1 MSSTSLC
8 SQGNQS
14 QCVACSKELKV
25 ARIKARVEYT
35 AECQIIQIVNSAE
48 CMKETSDRYIWK
60 GESEPGC
67 MRLNARWRILVK
79 NGNYWSI

>member
-1 MSSTSLC
+1 M
-8 SQGNQS
+8 
-14 QCVACSKELKV
+14 
-25 ARIKARVEYT
+25 ARIKACVEYT
-35 AECQIIQIVNSAE
+35 AEYQIIQIVNSAE

-79 NGNYWSI
+79 NGNYWSIYKGAKYRFALQDGTWDFS